1 MRSMRTDGRV
11 TRRFLLIA
19 AAGALAAA
27 ASACRPR
34 QEISG
39 GEDPVS
45 DTGVT
50 TTTPGSL
57 TAVMTALHVHASF
70 SEGGGSMAAQ
80 LSEAAALG
88 VGALWW
94 TEHDWRMSANG
105 YLSRIAFA
113 ELEAEGV
120 RWEPDTSANTPDVGK
135 HTVTTTGPPVGGE
148 TAPVL
153 RLTASGDGGKRAE
166 HRVAAHSD
174 RALYSTS
181 LHGQEWALAVHLD
194 RVQERAFLALDL
206 LTSWRPAGHGRDA
219 GHYRLSYRFSDHR
232 EGLQVVGH
240 VAEIYLRAPLGRWH
254 EALLRPA
261 EDLSR
266 AWPELDGRDASCT
279 ELSVA
284 AMTWGEGEV
293 SAYLH
298 DLTITR
304 AHVEGQQ
311 PLATQRALVERYA
324 PDFPTVTQL
333 PALELSAEAPH
344 VCAYGGAV
352 TLPAEDAGPPVTMP
366 ERVRSQ
372 GGVAAYAH
380 PFGVAGRAV
389 VQSEQPELRRV
400 VLETLSSTQAYG
412 CTALEV
418 GYRQRGGAD
427 LSSHESVWDACSRQG
442 IFLTGLGVNDNHSG
456 MNWANHTN
464 NFVTWLWSASTGED
478 DLLNAMRSGHAYF
491 GDPVLF
497 SGQLD
502 IRVGPSDHMGMAV
515 ARQGATTDLR
525 LVAAGLPTGSE
536 LEVLRLDM
544 DGSATPADPAEGV
557 LLRYPLAQLPDG
569 EARISLATGTDCVVR
584 TRVRAASGEV
594 VALSNP
600 LWVLTDPAAAQVPQ
614 ERRSLTS
621 GGTRTPQVT
630 SP

>member
-11 TRRFLLIA
+11 SRRFLLVA
-19 AAGALAAA
+19 AAGALAAV

-34 QEISG
+34 PETPG
-39 GEDPVS
+39 GEDPVG

-50 TTTPGSL
+50 PTSPGSL

-88 VGALWW
+88 VRALWW

-105 YLSRIAFA
+105 YLSRIPFA
-113 ELEAEGV
+113 ELEAEGL
-120 RWEPDTSANTPDVGK
+120 RWEPDTTANTTDVGQ
-135 HTVTTTGPPVGGE
+135 HEVTAAGPPMDGE
-148 TAPVL
+148 TVPLL
-153 RLTASGDGGKRAE
+153 RLTASGGGGKRAG
-166 HRVAAHSD
+166 HRLSAHSD
-174 RALYSTS
+174 RGLYSTS

-206 LTSWRPAGHGRDA
+206 LTSFRPAGHGRDA

-232 EGLQVVGH
+232 EGVQVLGH

-293 SAYLH
+293 SAHLH

-311 PLATQRALVERYA
+311 PLATQQALVERYA
-324 PDFPTVTQL
+324 PEFPTVTQL
-333 PALELSAEAPH
+333 PALELSVEAPH

-366 ERVRSQ
+366 ERIQAQ

-389 VQSEQPELRRV
+389 VQAEQPELRRAV
-400 VLETLSSTQAYG
+400 VETLSSTQAYG

-427 LSSHESVWDACSRQG
+427 LASHESVWDACSRQG

-478 DLLNAMRSGHAYF
+478 DLLGAMRSGHAYF

-502 IRVGPSDHMGMAV
+502 IRVGPSGHMGMAV
-515 ARQGATTDLR
+515 ARQGATTDVR
-525 LVAAGLPTGSE
+525 LVAAGLPPGSE
-536 LEVLRLDM
+536 LEILRIDM
-544 DGSATPADPAEGV
+544 DGSATPADPDQAVITRYLVAE
-557 LLRYPLAQLPDG
+557 LPDG
-569 EARISLATGTDCVVR
+569 EVQISLPTATDCLVR
-584 TRVRAASGEV
+584 TRVRVASGEV

-600 LWVLTDPAAAQVPQ
+600 LWVMADPVATQVPQ
-614 ERRSLTS
+614 ERRPLTADDAS
-621 GGTRTPQVT
+621 PSQVT